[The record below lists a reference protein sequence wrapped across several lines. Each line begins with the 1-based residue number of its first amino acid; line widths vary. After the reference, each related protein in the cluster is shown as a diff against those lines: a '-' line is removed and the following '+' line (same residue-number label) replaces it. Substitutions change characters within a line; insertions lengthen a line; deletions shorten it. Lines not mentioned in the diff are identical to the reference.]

1 MDERFSIIREPEY
14 EALKSLSANACKA
27 LVAIKFGQ
35 RDGVDI
41 SFGVRDLEAFG
52 MKKSAA
58 ATAFKELTDAGLITV
73 QCDSSFG
80 AKRKKRVWRV
90 VHTRAEKP
98 ELQSATADTG
108 RRDSPPQR
116 TMPRPTVRQS
126 GQVVDLQSAR
136 ADTTRRLPSTSSQE
150 VEGEGSRQ
158 QASVNPALRDQLN
171 VSKKA
176 AGALS
181 LSEQACWDLAGSPS
195 AFGEMAWEWER
206 GEISTSQLRAK
217 LADGDDGS
225 GRAPPGTPYV
235 ASVAIGGAC

>member
-58 ATAFKELTDAGLITV
+58 ATALKELTDAGLITV

-98 ELQSATADTG
+98 ELQSATADYAPSY
-108 RRDSPPQR
+108 SPPER
-116 TMPRPTVRQS
+116 TGCRSTVRQ
-126 GQVVDLQSAR
+126 
-136 ADTTRRLPSTSSQE
+136 
-150 VEGEGSRQ
+150 
-158 QASVNPALRDQLN
+158 
-171 VSKKA
+171 
-176 AGALS
+176 
-181 LSEQACWDLAGSPS
+181 
-195 AFGEMAWEWER
+195 
-206 GEISTSQLRAK
+206 
-217 LADGDDGS
+217 
-225 GRAPPGTPYV
+225 
-235 ASVAIGGAC
+235 GGHY